1 MPVPPNGQQSV
12 TWDGS
17 SARAVFGTT
26 RAPFLKFQVP
36 KTEVKTSKPRRLG
49 EMRATVRTPGAI
61 DIADIAAEML
71 DSDYVSI
78 ILPRMPK
85 HGGTLITFPVTL
97 NRRHPAVQG
106 SYGILMDDCRIV
118 SIEEDVESGE
128 KEAIKKLGLSV
139 MNVWERGGDGIWK
152 CLSFENALPSAQAR
166 ALMDF

>member
-1 MPVPPNGQQSV
+1 MPLPLNGQQSV
-12 TWDGS
+12 TWDGG

-26 RAPFLKFQVP
+26 RAPFVKFEVP

-61 DIADIAAEML
+61 EISDIAAEML
-71 DSDYVSI
+71 TSDYVKF

-85 HGGTLITFPVTL
+85 HGGTLIVFPVTL
-97 NRRHPAVQG
+97 NRRHPAVEG

-118 SIEEDVESGE
+118 SVEEGVEPGE
-128 KEAIKKLGLSV
+128 KEAIKKIGLSV
-139 MNVWERGGDGIWK
+139 MNVWERGGDGVWK
-152 CLSFENALPSAQAR
+152 CLSLEDALPSAQAK